1 MGIKRGGLS
10 DEDLGEVGE
19 DTPVAM
25 FVSIG
30 QRAAGG
36 GLAETG
42 VIEFWT
48 EGGQTGFD
56 VAETFTPGQLR
67 KSEHEE
73 VFVSRKFA
81 DEMIAV
87 VTSDTLVEFVF
98 GEEVQELGEDGAT
111 FVHKVK
117 NRRNAGNHPQRTVEE
132 LKSKKVRTAESAP
145 YHRNN
150 LAVTLKRTGQ

>member
-48 EGGQTGFD
+48 EGD
-56 VAETFTPGQLR
+56 ASPGALHFLIFF
-67 KSEHEE
+67 SS
-73 VFVSRKFA
+73 VLSVP
-81 DEMIAV
+81 
-87 VTSDTLVEFVF
+87 LW
-98 GEEVQELGEDGAT
+98 
-111 FVHKVK
+111 
-117 NRRNAGNHPQRTVEE
+117 
-132 LKSKKVRTAESAP
+132 
-145 YHRNN
+145 
-150 LAVTLKRTGQ
+150 